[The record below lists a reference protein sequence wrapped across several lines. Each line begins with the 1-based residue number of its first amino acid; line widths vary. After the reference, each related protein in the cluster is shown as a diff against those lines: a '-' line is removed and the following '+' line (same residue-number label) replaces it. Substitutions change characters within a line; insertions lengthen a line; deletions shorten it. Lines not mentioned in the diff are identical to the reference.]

1 MDKKEVVSL
10 LNLQAKKIRQNIVKM
25 IHEAKSG
32 HTAGS
37 LGMTDVFTA
46 LYFSFLN
53 VNPKKPKDPDR
64 DYLILSNGHICP
76 VLYATLAARGFFKE
90 QELFTLRKFES
101 RLQGHPHRESL
112 PGLETTSGP
121 LGSGLSQACGIA
133 LSLKRDKKNNKV
145 VCLMSDGEHDEGN
158 TWEAIM
164 FAHKYHLDNL
174 LVIVDRN
181 RIQIDGN
188 TEQIMPLGSLREK
201 YLSFGWGVIDIN
213 GNDMQEIV
221 NALQRATLEREK
233 PLAIIAHT
241 IPGKG
246 VKFMEH
252 DYNWHGRAPNEEETK
267 RALELLK

>member
-1 MDKKEVVSL
+1 MDKKEVAKL
-10 LNLQAKKIRQNIVKM
+10 LSLQAKKIRQNIIKM
-25 IHEAKSG
+25 IYEAQSG
-32 HTAGS
+32 HPAGS
-37 LGMTDVFTA
+37 LGMTDIITA

-53 VNPKKPKDPDR
+53 INPKKPKDPDR

-76 VLYATLAARGFFKE
+76 ALYATLAARGFFDEKE
-90 QELFTLRKFES
+90 LLTLRKINS

-112 PGLETTSGP
+112 PGIETTSGP

-133 LSLKRDKKNNKV
+133 LALKRENKHNRI

-158 TWEAIM
+158 TWEAVL
-164 FAHKYHLDNL
+164 FAHKYHLNNL
-174 LVIVDRN
+174 TAIIDRN

-213 GNDMQEIV
+213 GNDIEEIII
-221 NALQRATLEREK
+221 ALQKATHERDK

-241 IPGKG
+241 TPGKG

-252 DYNWHGRAPNEEETK
+252 DYKWHGKAPDKEELEK
-267 RALELLK
+267 ALDLLK

>member
-112 PGLETTSGP
+112 
-121 LGSGLSQACGIA
+121 
-133 LSLKRDKKNNKV
+133 
-145 VCLMSDGEHDEGN
+145 
-158 TWEAIM
+158 
-164 FAHKYHLDNL
+164 
-174 LVIVDRN
+174 
-181 RIQIDGN
+181 
-188 TEQIMPLGSLREK
+188 
-201 YLSFGWGVIDIN
+201 
-213 GNDMQEIV
+213 
-221 NALQRATLEREK
+221 
-233 PLAIIAHT
+233 
-241 IPGKG
+241 
-246 VKFMEH
+246 
-252 DYNWHGRAPNEEETK
+252 
-267 RALELLK
+267 